1 MPIKQRT
8 SILSKELSDA
18 GWFFNLTDLG
28 SEIGELPTSK
38 TVDSDEAKDLEKE
51 GVEEEEEL

>member
-18 GWFFNLTDLG
+18 GWVFNLTDLD
-28 SEIGELPTSK
+28 SEIGELPKSK
-38 TVDSDEAKDLEKE
+38 TVDSDEAKDVGKE